1 MSLGLVL
8 LGCLH
13 RQRTCTIGFEG
24 SRMYF
29 KYAIYSVTL
38 CMIFA
43 GGHAAVAQQ
52 PVPKQKVIIDT
63 DVGDDIDDAFALAL
77 AFRSPELQILQ
88 INSAYGDTRLRARL
102 LEHFLHDAS
111 LPSVPV
117 AQGVVTHTTN
127 ILTQR
132 VYAEQQAEPS
142 RPYANAVDTALDLI
156 RNSPGEITLIAIT
169 PLGNIGAM
177 IDRDPATFRK
187 LKRVVLMGGSI
198 HRGYND
204 GKTPEPEWNI
214 TMDIG
219 S

>member
-77 AFRSPELQILQ
+77 ALRSPELQILQ
-88 INSAYGDTRLRARL
+88 IDSAYGDTHLRARL
-102 LEHFLHDAS
+102 LDRFLHDAGES
-111 LPSVPV
+111 QVPI
-117 AQGVVTHTTN
+117 AQGVTTHVTN
-127 ILTQR
+127 VFSQR
-132 VYAEQQAEPS
+132 PYAEQRTEPS
-142 RPYANAVDTALDLI
+142 
-156 RNSPGEITLIAIT
+156 G
-169 PLGNIGAM
+169 
-177 IDRDPATFRK
+177 
-187 LKRVVLMGGSI
+187 
-198 HRGYND
+198 
-204 GKTPEPEWNI
+204 
-214 TMDIG
+214 
-219 S
+219 